1 MLLPNSVAKKAAL
14 ALLMVDAVLGDPLA
28 TVDPCPGADKLS
40 LAPITVTAQY
50 QPVSTCQPTTACVK
64 GKCSTA
70 YPFTTYPWVSTVV
83 PYAWNGT
90 TSQSTTVTAVDATLV
105 VSEHLETLT
114 TITAAPTANKRSWA
128 DWSNKKPEQDT
139 TTIYETVSRRALV
152 PFKEAGPLC
161 IPGWEGSGLCKK
173 CQKQPDGSRYQ
184 LVDVVECRSG
194 TSKSGKE
201 WKRCSEW
208 YETVIER
215 PAPTSTVTASALCS
229 SKGSVPSAGTYTW
242 TFPQTAPPVT
252 ITAPPR
258 TVTVTIHG
266 EKTISVE
273 EEHVYTIPGKSWDA
287 CVTKSFSKAT
297 TFNFNIEITKVIIFE
312 IPRSTQPAKSSHV
325 IPVPT
330 GSNSGHGWWPL
341 PDTDN
346 NGQPNYGGGKG
357 WADWTPAPVP
367 STTSTDTTGPI
378 GFTTSSS
385 SLVTSTTT
393 AVDSPIMFTTT
404 STTTSS
410 GGDTGP
416 IGQGTTTTS
425 TTSMGTG
432 DDGIGQSR
440 TTSSLTTTSSTSNGG
455 DTGPIGGSATTTS
468 STTSGGDTGPIGAS
482 TTTTA
487 SSTTSGGDT
496 GPIGASTT
504 TTASSTSSGG
514 DTGPIGGSTTATSST
529 STSSGNGV
537 GPIGGST
544 TASSSSTTSSGNG
557 VGPIGGSTTASS
569 SSATSSGNGVG
580 PIGGSTTASS
590 SSTTSSGNGVGPIGG
605 STTATSS
612 TSTSSGDNVGPIG
625 GSTTGAS
632 SLTSTSSSSA
642 PATTTSGSAP
652 ICNLNAN
659 ICLDSQLVTANVV
672 STVTCPLLGGLLCTV
687 NDLLNLV
694 PTLLGGNPNVASV
707 LIGNNEV
714 IGLSITPEEVNAAIN
729 AGGLNALC
737 GVLPTVSVIINDP
750 TCPIG
755 GGQTTT
761 TSALTTTT
769 SEVTTTTSALA
780 TTTPALTTTTA
791 STTSSGPATTTTSSA
806 PICNLNANICL
817 DSQLVTAN
825 VVSTVTCPLLGGL
838 LCSVND
844 LLNLVPTLLGGNPNV
859 ASVLIGNNEVLGLSI
874 TPEQLAAAINAGGLN
889 QICGALPTVSVIIND
904 PTCPTNPSQSSTTTS
919 STSSAL
925 TSTTLST
932 TQVTTSFLTTTSSS
946 TTSAPATTTTAAGP
960 VCNINANICLDSQL
974 ITANTVV
981 TEACPLLSG
990 LVCTV
995 NDLLSL
1001 VPGILGGNPN
1011 VASVLVEN
1019 NQIIGLSITPE
1030 QLQAAINAGELNTVC
1045 SALGTT
1051 TVTIFDPTCP
1061 DVPSGQTTTSST
1073 TAAAVSTT
1081 LATSTTSLSQ
1091 VTTTTSS
1098 AAATSTTAAL
1108 QCGIQVTL
1116 CAGQTL
1122 ADVGLSTVT
1131 CDLGVGL
1138 LCDLTQTLES
1148 VLNACVGTC
1157 GVIGRTGLLGVNLEG
1172 LVGNTDIAAIQ
1183 AAVGAVPNCVPSG
1196 PTLDLSD
1203 PGCPSTLFRR
1213 SAIARPRRY

>member
-1 MLLPNSVAKKAAL
+1 MLLPNTVAKKAAL

-114 TITAAPTANKRSWA
+114 TITAAPTANKHSWA

-173 CQKQPDGSRYQ
+173 CQKRPDGSRYQ

-273 EEHVYTIPGKSWDA
+273 EEQVYTIPGKSWDA
-287 CVTKSFSKAT
+287 CVTKSFSEAT

-312 IPRSTQPAKSSHV
+312 IPRSTRPAKSSHV

-330 GSNSGHGWWPL
+330 ESNSGHGWWPL

-367 STTSTDTTGPI
+367 TTTSTDTTGPI

-404 STTTSS
+404 STTTSP

-425 TTSMGTG
+425 TTSMGTS
-432 DDGIGQSR
+432 DDAVGGSR

-468 STTSGGDTGPIGAS
+468 STTSGGDSGPIGAS

-487 SSTTSGGDT
+487 SSTSSGGDSGPIGASTTTTASSTSSGGDSGPIGASTTTTASSTSSGGDT

-514 DTGPIGGSTTATSST
+514 DTGPIGGSTTVTSST

-569 SSATSSGNGVG
+569 SF
-580 PIGGSTTASS
+580 
-590 SSTTSSGNGVGPIGG
+590 
-605 STTATSS
+605 
-612 TSTSSGDNVGPIG
+612 
-625 GSTTGAS
+625 
-632 SLTSTSSSSA
+632 TSTSSSSA

-729 AGGLNALC
+729 AGGLDALC

-761 TSALTTTT
+761 TSALSTTT
-769 SEVTTTTSALA
+769 SEVATTTSALA

-904 PTCPTNPSQSSTTTS
+904 PTCPINPSQSSTTTS

-932 TQVTTSFLTTTSSS
+932 TQVTTSLLTTTSSS

-1001 VPGILGGNPN
+1001 VPAILGGNPN

-1045 SALGTT
+1045 SALQTT

-1061 DVPSGQTTTSST
+1061 DVPSGQATTSST